1 MATKLAT
8 TLENLKVGDLCVGR
22 IPAFDDNYLW
32 VVHNE
37 THAIAIDPGDAH
49 PIIAYLAERD
59 LTLSAILCTHH
70 HNDHVGGVAPLLDFY
85 GLEGKIPVY
94 GPTKDV
100 IPKRTVSLKDGDV
113 VKVAALPGLALRV
126 IDVPGHTAGHIAY
139 YGADQGWLFS
149 GDTLFACGCGRLF
162 EGTAAT
168 MQSSLAKLKALPPA
182 TQVFCAHEYTLS
194 NIRFAEA
201 VEPGN
206 LALKKRKARDGA
218 RRERDE
224 ATVPF
229 TIADE
234 LACNPF
240 LRWDSDAVIA
250 AANARMQNIKP
261 RSGSGDQGKIG
272 SITTPALVFG
282 EIREW
287 KNNF

>member
-1 MATKLAT
+1 MLATK
-8 TLENLKVGDLCVGR
+8 LENLKKSDLNIGR
-22 IPAFDDNYLW
+22 IPAFSDNYLW

-37 THAIAIDPGDAH
+37 THAIAIDPGAAN
-49 PIIAYLAERD
+49 PIIAYLAEHD

-94 GPTKDV
+94 GPSNDV
-100 IPKRTVSLKDGDV
+100 IPKRTVSLKGGDE
-113 VKVAALPGLALRV
+113 VKVTALPGLTLKV

-139 YGADQGWLFS
+139 YAAEQGWLFC

-168 MQSSLAKLKALPPA
+168 MQASLAKLKALPPA
-182 TQVFCAHEYTLS
+182 TLVFCAHEYTLS
-194 NIRFAEA
+194 NIRFAET
-201 VEPGN
+201 VEPDN
-206 LALKKRKARDGA
+206 LDLKKRKARDVA
-218 RRERDE
+218 RRETGRDE

-240 LRWDSDAVIA
+240 LRWDSAAVIA
-250 AANARMQNIKP
+250 AANAQMPNEKHS
-261 RSGSGDQGKIG
+261 SGSGAQGENG
-272 SITTPALVFG
+272 PITAPALVFG
-282 EIREW
+282 AIREW
-287 KNNF
+287 KNSF